1 MGKRDG
7 KKVDPKK
14 DGEVIVGKGDVK
26 KDDESTIFEVRFF
39 PFLNHVLLLSHCAFA
54 SALFLSGPPRPLP
67 AAATSGHN
75 FKVCGRFVWG
85 AGLCAFC
92 LGAR

>member
-7 KKVDPKK
+7 KKVDLKK
-14 DGEVIVGKGDVK
+14 DGEVIVGNEDVK

-39 PFLNHVLLLSHCAFA
+39 HFFNHDLLLSHCVFA
-54 SALFLSGPPRPLP
+54 SALFMSGPPRPLP
-67 AAATSGHN
+67 AAAAPGHN
-75 FKVCGRFVWG
+75 FKVRGRFVWG
-85 AGLCAFC
+85 AGLCACC